1 MGRDKVITA
10 DEAMQVILS
19 GDTIAT
25 GGFVGIGFPE
35 HLAAALERRFLDT
48 GEPARLTLIFA
59 AGQGD
64 GKTRGLN
71 HFGHPGMV
79 ERAIGGHWG
88 LAPALG
94 ALARNGDID
103 AYCLP
108 QGVISHWFRD
118 IAAGRPGTLTD
129 IGIGTFV
136 DPRLEG
142 GRLNTRTVENI
153 IELVEINGAEH
164 LFVPTRRID
173 VALLRGT
180 TADPEGNV
188 TMEREAVTLE
198 ALSIAQAV
206 KNSGGLVIVQVERTT
221 TRRVI
226 SPREVKIPG
235 ILVDA
240 VVLSPPENHQQTFA
254 EAYNPAYTGE
264 TAIAS
269 ESIPSMAL
277 TARKVIARRAAMFLS
292 PNSVVNLG
300 IGIPEGI
307 ASVAKDEGILHL
319 ITLTVEAGGIGG
331 IPAGGLS
338 FGATSNAE
346 AIIDQPYQFDFYD
359 GGGLDQAFLGMA
371 EADAQGNVNVSRF
384 GTRIAGPGGFINI
397 SQSAK
402 EVYFLGVFRAGAT
415 LAVADGQLQVL
426 DEGKAAKFQQQ
437 VSQVT
442 FSGEYARRREQT
454 VYYLTER
461 CVFKL
466 VAQGLQLVEV
476 APGLDVERDIIEQMA
491 FRPLVSDELTIMD
504 PAIFGENVMGLRNRP
519 PRPLGDRFT
528 YDPNQN
534 VLFCNFEGL
543 TLDSPDDVAPLA
555 DTLNQHFEALGKKV
569 HVVIN
574 YDNFEVSKAAE
585 AAFFDMIAK
594 NQRYV
599 LSRTRY
605 STNAFFRRRLGQ
617 RFAAAN
623 LEHRL
628 YGNFA
633 DARDA
638 LKPAPS
644 TDSAASSP
652 GPASKRPE
660 TGVLIPNRKA
670 SQ

>member
-35 HLAAALERRFLDT
+35 HLAVALERRFLET
-48 GEPARLTLIFA
+48 GEPGRLTLIFA

-64 GKTRGLN
+64 GKAKGLN
-71 HFGHPGMV
+71 HFGHKGMV

-88 LAPALG
+88 LAPTLG
-94 ALARNGDID
+94 ALALNGDID

-129 IGIGTFV
+129 IGIGTFI

-142 GRLNTRTVENI
+142 GRLNSRSVENI
-153 IELVEINGAEH
+153 VELVKINGAEH
-164 LFVPTRRID
+164 LFVPSRRID

-180 TADPEGNV
+180 TADPEGNI

-198 ALSIAQAV
+198 TLSIAQAV

-221 TRRVI
+221 TRRVV

-240 VVLSPPENHQQTFA
+240 VVLSPPEHHQQTFA
-254 EAYNPAYTGE
+254 ESFNPAYTGD
-264 TAIAS
+264 TTIAD
-269 ESIPSMAL
+269 ESIPSMTL
-277 TARKVIARRAAMFLS
+277 TPRKVIARRAAMFLS

-319 ITLTVEAGGIGG
+319 VTLTVEAGGIGG

-371 EADAQGNVNVSRF
+371 EADADGNVNVSRF
-384 GTRIAGPGGFINI
+384 GTKIAGPGGFINI
-397 SQSAK
+397 SQSTK
-402 EVYFLGVFRAGAT
+402 EVYFLGLFRAGAK
-415 LAVADGQLQVL
+415 LAITDGRLQIL
-426 DEGKAAKFQQQ
+426 EEGKVAKFQQQ
-437 VSQVT
+437 VGQVT
-442 FSGEYARRREQT
+442 FSGEYARQRGQT
-454 VYYLTER
+454 VYYITER

-466 VAQGLQLVEV
+466 APRGLELVEV
-476 APGLDVERDIIEQMA
+476 APGLDIERDIIEEMA
-491 FRPLVSDELTIMD
+491 FRPIVSDELTIMD
-504 PAIFGENVMGLRNRP
+504 PEIFAEDVMGLWNRP
-519 PRPLGDRFT
+519 PQPLGDRFT
-528 YDPNQN
+528 HDAEQN
-534 VLFCNFEGL
+534 VLFCNFEGI
-543 TLDSPDDVAPLA
+543 TLNNPDDVAPLA
-555 DTLNQHFEALGKKV
+555 QTLNRRFEAIGTKV
-569 HVVIN
+569 HVVVN
-574 YDNFEVSKAAE
+574 YDNFEVSKQAE
-585 AAFFDMIAK
+585 PAFFDMIAT
-594 NQRYV
+594 NQRFV

-617 RFAAAN
+617 RFTSAN

-638 LKPAPS
+638 LR
-644 TDSAASSP
+644 
-652 GPASKRPE
+652 PASTEGTR
-660 TGVLIPNRKA
+660 GLQRSDLA
-670 SQ
+670 SNVT